1 MRNHMIDTRNI
12 RRAAVALVAALAL
25 GGLLVPGGSALAAG
39 GGGGEGAGNRI
50 HTGSAAPQWSLP
62 TTTIIVAQSDTIQ
75 SDATGSTALLDA
87 GRQDR
92 IRATLEQ
99 FLSKNHDR

>member
-39 GGGGEGAGNRI
+39 GGGGAGNRI
-50 HTGSAAPQWSLP
+50 HTGSAATQWSLP
-62 TTTIIVAQSDTIQ
+62 TTTIVVAQSDTIQ
-75 SDATGSTALLDA
+75 SDATGSTALLVA
-87 GRQDR
+87 EQQDR
-92 IRATLEQ
+92 IRAMLEQ
-99 FLSKNHDR
+99 FPSGNGGR

>member
-12 RRAAVALVAALAL
+12 GPAAVALVAALAL

-39 GGGGEGAGNRI
+39 GGGGAGNRI

-62 TTTIIVAQSDTIQ
+62 TTTIVVAQSDTIQ

-87 GRQDR
+87 GQQDR
-92 IRATLEQ
+92 IRAMLEQ
-99 FLSKNHDR
+99 FPSGNGGR

>member
-12 RRAAVALVAALAL
+12 RRAAVSLVAALAL
-25 GGLLVPGGSALAAG
+25 GGLLLPGGSALAAG

-62 TTTIIVAQSDTIQ
+62 TTTIVVAQSDMIQ

-87 GRQDR
+87 EQQDR
-92 IRATLEQ
+92 IRAMLEQ
-99 FLSKNHDR
+99 FPSGNGGR

>member
-12 RRAAVALVAALAL
+12 RRAAIALVAALAL

-39 GGGGEGAGNRI
+39 GGGGAGNSI
-50 HTGSAAPQWSLP
+50 HTKSAAPQWSLP
-62 TTTIIVAQSDTIQ
+62 TTTIVVAQSDTIQ
-75 SDATGSTALLDA
+75 SDATGSTALLVA
-87 GRQDR
+87 GQQDR

-99 FLSKNHDR
+99 FPSGNGGR

>member
-12 RRAAVALVAALAL
+12 RRTAIALVTALAL

-39 GGGGEGAGNRI
+39 DGGGAGNRI

-62 TTTIIVAQSDTIQ
+62 TTTIVVAQSDTIQ

-87 GRQDR
+87 GQQDR
-92 IRATLEQ
+92 IRATLEE
-99 FLSKNHDR
+99 FPSTERNR